1 MKPELLL
8 PAGNTESF
16 YAALEGGA
24 DAVYLGVGQFNA
36 RKRAKNFS
44 VGDIPTL
51 VKVAKDYDAL
61 VYVTVN
67 TLIKNKELPK
77 LLDLLYVLNQT
88 EIGAVI
94 IQDWGVYYF
103 LKKYFP
109 ELPFHAS
116 TQMAN
121 HNSLGANYAQQKG
134 FERVILARELTLSEA
149 GKIKSNSEIDLEL
162 FIHGALCYS
171 FSGQCLFSSYLG
183 GMSANRG
190 QCRQPCRRL
199 YHQGVKDKYLF
210 SLKDLQLI
218 DFLPKFVQMGISSL
232 KIEGRM
238 KSPEYVYQ
246 VASAYRMA
254 LDDFSKIPQAKKM
267 LQYDFGREKT
277 AYFMGHSV
285 KNAISENSYTGI
297 LLGLVDSVN
306 SDVFAFTS
314 NQTLKIGDRLRIMP
328 KSGQNSQAIKIKNL
342 WTYPENVE
350 CEKIKSGQKLSLA
363 TQDLPIEKGDKI
375 FLIGKSGLKFKNKLP
390 QIRQA
395 LKMKFPQ
402 NQKKSALKQLYLTRN
417 NAKSTEIFIR
427 IDSLSWLRKIY
438 LDRVDGLIL
447 NLNQRELEAINLNE
461 KFLRNNMKK
470 IYFELPLFISEENIS
485 FYEDKCFEFARHGI
499 KNFVISHLSQ
509 ISIFKNMKKINL
521 MTNEHVYVLNDA
533 SARFLIS
540 ENIKEYIY
548 PLETDIDNLFS
559 SNNKSGFIPMYFY
572 PQLFHSRMP
581 IAVENQETFEDKTEI
596 YRKSLKDGM
605 TNVVPLKPVS
615 ILQYK
620 NKFQKKGFNK
630 FLIDFSFQK
639 PSKNVFNRILKKLN
653 ESEAERPSTG
663 FNFKKGL
670 W

>member
-1 MKPELLL
+1 M
-8 PAGNTESF
+8 F
-16 YAALEGGA
+16 
-24 DAVYLGVGQFNA
+24 V
-36 RKRAKNFS
+36 
-44 VGDIPTL
+44 
-51 VKVAKDYDAL
+51 
-61 VYVTVN
+61 
-67 TLIKNKELPK
+67 
-77 LLDLLYVLNQT
+77 
-88 EIGAVI
+88 
-94 IQDWGVYYF
+94 
-103 LKKYFP
+103 
-109 ELPFHAS
+109 
-116 TQMAN
+116 
-121 HNSLGANYAQQKG
+121 
-134 FERVILARELTLSEA
+134 
-149 GKIKSNSEIDLEL
+149 
-162 FIHGALCYS
+162 HGALCYS

-199 YHQGVKDKYLF
+199 YKQGMKDKYIF

-218 DFLPKFVQMGISSL
+218 DYLPKFEQMGIRSL

-254 LDDFSKIPQAKKM
+254 LDDFSKISQAKKM

-285 KNAISENSYTGI
+285 KNSISENSYSGI
-297 LLGLVDSVN
+297 LLGFVENVN
-306 SDVFAFTS
+306 SDNFVFVPRQS
-314 NQTLKIGDRLRIMP
+314 LKIGDRLRIMP
-328 KSGQNSQAIKIKNL
+328 KSGTNSQAIKIKKII
-342 WTYPENVE
+342 TFPENIE
-350 CEKIKSGQKLSLA
+350 CENAKSGQKISLSRREV
-363 TQDLPIEKGDKI
+363 PVEKGDKI
-375 FLIGKSGLKFKNKLP
+375 FLIGKSGVKFKSKLP
-390 QIRQA
+390 QIRQI

-417 NAKSTEIFIR
+417 NAKSTEIFVR

-438 LDRVDGLIL
+438 MDRIDGLIL

-461 KFLRNNMKK
+461 KFIRNNMKK
-470 IYFELPLFISEENIS
+470 IYIELPLFISEENMS
-485 FYEDKCFEFARHGI
+485 FYEDKCYEFARHGI
-499 KNFVISHLSQ
+499 KNFVISHISQ
-509 ISIFKNMKKINL
+509 SVIFKNMKKINL

-533 SARFLIS
+533 SARFLLQ
-540 ENIKEYIY
+540 ENIKEYVY
-548 PLETDIDNLFS
+548 PMETDIDNLFS

-572 PQLFHSRMP
+572 PQLFFSRMP
-581 IAVENQETFEDKTEI
+581 ITVDDNETFEDKTEI
-596 YRKSLKDGM
+596 YRKTLKDGM
-605 TNVVPLKPVS
+605 TNIIPLKPVS

-639 PSKNVFNRILKKLN
+639 PSKNLFNRILKKLS

>member
-24 DAVYLGVGQFNA
+24 DAIYLGVDQFNA

-44 VGDIPTL
+44 IGDVPTL
-51 VKVAKDYDAL
+51 AKVAKDYNAL

-67 TLIKNKELPK
+67 TLIKNKELSG

-88 EIGAVI
+88 EIGAII

-116 TQMAN
+116 TQMSN
-121 HNSLGANYAQQKG
+121 HNSFGAEYSHQKG
-134 FERVILARELTLSEA
+134 FERVILARELTLSEVS
-149 GKIKSNSEIDLEL
+149 KISKMSDIDLEL
-162 FIHGALCYS
+162 FVHGALCYS

-199 YHQGVKDKYLF
+199 YHQGVENKYLF

-218 DFLPKFVQMGISSL
+218 DFLPKFVKMGISSL

-238 KSPEYVYQ
+238 KSPEYVHQ

-277 AYFMGHSV
+277 SYFMGHSV
-285 KNAISENSYTGI
+285 KNAISQNSYTGI
-297 LLGLVDSVN
+297 LLGFVENIESKN
-306 SDVFAFTS
+306 FAFS
-314 NQTLKIGDRLRIMP
+314 PKLPVKIGDRLRIMP
-328 KSGQNSQAIKIKNL
+328 KSGTNSQAIKIKNIKNF
-342 WTYPENVE
+342 PEYKE
-350 CEKIKSGQKLSLA
+350 IESAKSGQKISISTHSLE
-363 TQDLPIEKGDKI
+363 IEKGDKI
-375 FLIGKSGLKFKNKLP
+375 FLVGKSGLKFKAKLP

-417 NAKSTEIFIR
+417 NAKTTEVFVR

-438 LDRVDGLIL
+438 MDRIDGLIL
-447 NLNQRELEAINLNE
+447 NLNQRELTAINLNE
-461 KFLRNNMKK
+461 KFLRNNMRK
-470 IYFELPLFISEENIS
+470 IYVELPLFISEENIS
-485 FYEDKCFEFARHGI
+485 FYEDKCYEFARHGL

-509 ISIFKNMKKINL
+509 TLFFKNLKKINL

-533 SARFLIS
+533 TARFLLQ
-540 ENIKEYIY
+540 ENIKEYVY

-559 SNNKSGFIPMYFY
+559 SNNKSGIIPMYFF
-572 PQLFHSRMP
+572 PQLFYSRMP
-581 IAVENQETFEDKTEI
+581 ITVDDNETFEDKTEI

-605 TNVVPLKPVS
+605 TNIIPLKPVS

-620 NKFQKKGFNK
+620 NKFEKKGFNK
-630 FLIDFSFQK
+630 FLIDFSYQK
-639 PSKNVFNRILKKLN
+639 PSKNLFNRILKKLS

>member
-44 VGDIPTL
+44 VGDVPTL
-51 VKVAKDYDAL
+51 VKVAKDYNAS
-61 VYVTVN
+61 VYITVN
-67 TLIKNKELPK
+67 TLIKNKELSS
-77 LLDLLYVLNQT
+77 LLDLLYILNQT
-88 EIGAVI
+88 EIAAVI

-109 ELPFHAS
+109 DLPVHAS
-116 TQMAN
+116 TQMSN
-121 HNSLGANYAQQKG
+121 HNSFGTDFSKEKG
-134 FERVILARELTLSEA
+134 FERVILARELTLSET
-149 GKIKSNSEIDLEL
+149 GKISKHSKLDLEL
-162 FIHGALCYS
+162 FVHGALCYS

-199 YHQGVKDKYLF
+199 YRQGMEDKYLF

-218 DFLPKFVQMGISSL
+218 DYLPKFEKMGIRSL

-254 LDDFSKIPQAKKM
+254 LDDYSKIPQAKKM

-285 KNAISENSYTGI
+285 KNSISENSYTGI
-297 LLGLVDSVN
+297 LLGLVEDVN
-306 SDVFAFTS
+306 SDRFVFVPHQS
-314 NQTLKIGDRLRIMP
+314 LKIGDRLRIMP
-328 KSGQNSQAIKIKNL
+328 KSGTNSQAIKIKDIRIF
-342 WTYPENVE
+342 PENTE
-350 CEKIKSGQKLSLA
+350 CENVKSGQKISLS
-363 TQDLPIEKGDKI
+363 TRSLPIQKGDKI
-375 FLIGKSGLKFKNKLP
+375 FLIGKSGLKFKSKLP
-390 QIRQA
+390 QIRQV

-402 NQKKSALKQLYLTRN
+402 NQKKAALKQLYLTRN
-417 NAKSTEIFIR
+417 NAKSTEVFVR
-427 IDSLSWLRKIY
+427 IDTLSWLRKIY
-438 LDRVDGLIL
+438 MDRIDGLIL

-461 KFLRNNMKK
+461 KFIRNNMKK
-470 IYFELPLFISEENIS
+470 IYIELPLFISEENLS
-485 FYEDKCFEFARHGI
+485 FYEDKCYEFARHGI
-499 KNFVISHLSQ
+499 KNFVISHISQ
-509 ISIFKNMKKINL
+509 SLIFKNMKKINL

-533 SARFLIS
+533 SARFLLQ

-548 PLETDIDNLFS
+548 PMETDIDNLFS

-572 PQLFHSRMP
+572 PQLFYSRMP
-581 IAVENQETFEDKTEI
+581 ITVDDNETFEDKTEI

-605 TNVVPLKPVS
+605 TNIIPLKPVS
-615 ILQYK
+615 VLQYK
-620 NKFQKKGFNK
+620 NKFEKKGFNK
-630 FLIDFSFQK
+630 FLVDFSFQK
-639 PSKNVFNRILKKLN
+639 PSKNLFNRILKKLS

>member
-24 DAVYLGVGQFNA
+24 DAIYLGVDQFNA

-44 VGDIPTL
+44 VGDVPTL
-51 VKVAKDYDAL
+51 VKVAKDYNAL
-61 VYVTVN
+61 IYITIN
-67 TLIKNKELPK
+67 TLIKNKELSG
-77 LLDLLYVLNQT
+77 LLDILYILNQT
-88 EIGAVI
+88 GIEAVI

-103 LKKYFP
+103 LRKFFP
-109 ELPFHAS
+109 DLPFHAS
-116 TQMAN
+116 TQLSN
-121 HNSLGANYAQQKG
+121 HNSFGTDYSNQKG
-134 FERVILARELTLSEA
+134 FERVILARELTLSEVK
-149 GKIKSNSEIDLEL
+149 KISKNSKTDLEI
-162 FIHGALCYS
+162 FVHGALCYS

-199 YHQGVKDKYLF
+199 YRQGMENKYLF

-218 DFLPKFVQMGISSL
+218 DFLPKFSKMGIRSL

-246 VASAYRMA
+246 VATAYRMA
-254 LDDFSKIPQAKKM
+254 LDDFSKIPQAKKI

-277 AYFMGHSV
+277 SYFMGHSV
-285 KNAISENSYTGI
+285 KNAISQNSYTGI
-297 LLGLVDSVN
+297 LVGLVEDIN
-306 SDVFAFTS
+306 SQNFVFTTRQF
-314 NQTLKIGDRLRIMP
+314 LKIGDRLRIMP
-328 KSGQNSQAIKIKNL
+328 KSGINSQAIKIKSMRL
-342 WTYPENVE
+342 FPENTNTENAKFGHKVSISNH
-350 CEKIKSGQKLSLA
+350 K
-363 TQDLPIEKGDKI
+363 LPIEKGDKI
-375 FLIGKSGLKFKNKLP
+375 FLIGKSGFKFKTKLP
-390 QIRQA
+390 LIRQA

-417 NAKSTEIFIR
+417 NAKTTELFVR

-438 LDRVDGLIL
+438 LDSVDGLIL
-447 NLNQRELEAINLNE
+447 NLSQKELEAINLNE
-461 KFLRNNMKK
+461 KFIRNNMKK
-470 IYFELPLFISEENIS
+470 IYIELPLFISEDNIS
-485 FYEDKCFEFARHGI
+485 FYEDKCYEFSRHGI
-499 KNFVISHLSQ
+499 KNFVLSHLSQ
-509 ISIFKNMKKINL
+509 SLFFKNMKKINL
-521 MTNEHVYVLNDA
+521 ITNEHVYVLNDA
-533 SARFLIS
+533 SARFLLQ

-548 PLETDIDNLFS
+548 PLETDIDNLFN
-559 SNNKSGFIPMYFY
+559 SNNKSGIIPMYFH
-572 PQLFHSRMP
+572 PQLFYSRMP
-581 IAVENQETFEDKTEI
+581 ISVENNETFEDNSEI

-605 TNVVPLKPVS
+605 TNIIPLKPVS

-620 NKFQKKGFNK
+620 NKFEKKGFNK
-630 FLIDFSFQK
+630 FLIDFSYQK
-639 PSKNVFNRILKKLN
+639 PSKNLFNKILKKLS